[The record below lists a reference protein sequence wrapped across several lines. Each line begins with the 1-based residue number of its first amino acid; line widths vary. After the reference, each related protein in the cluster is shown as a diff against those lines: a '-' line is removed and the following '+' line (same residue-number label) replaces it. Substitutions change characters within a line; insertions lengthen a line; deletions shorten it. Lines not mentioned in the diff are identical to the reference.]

1 MKERQRFTKGIK
13 KKFLTAAEE
22 GDIKTIASLLERGID
37 PNLTDEDELETALT
51 LAIHGLTR
59 LFHPYDKDELKTA
72 RTLAAGNGH
81 WKVIELL
88 IEKGADVNFGK
99 DEVGVGTALHKA
111 SDGLYASMEAIKLLT
126 KKGADVNAMDV
137 QWRTALHHLSK
148 EAHFAGVKFLIENG
162 ANVNAKD
169 LNDYTA
175 LHLASN
181 YAYIPGSDLD
191 TLKVIKILI
200 ESGADI
206 EARAQGKMGW
216 TALHYAAC
224 AQEGEDGEGS
234 VQRDQLDIVKLL
246 IELGADINAQNGNGW
261 TALHFAVDGDQLKIA
276 KFLIEQ
282 GADAKIKN
290 NNGKTPSD
298 IAKKNFGDAKWKKI
312 WKKIFIPFS
321 LVSDS

>member
-51 LAIHGLTR
+51 LAIQGLTR
-59 LFHPYDKDELKTA
+59 LFQLDDKDELKTA
-72 RTLAAGNGH
+72 LTLAAGKGH

-99 DEVGVGTALHKA
+99 DEFGVETALHKV
-111 SDGLYASMEAIKLLT
+111 SRLDVSMEVIKLLT
-126 KKGADVNAMDV
+126 KKGADVNAIGVDG
-137 QWRTALHHLSK
+137 RTALHCLSGQ
-148 EAHFAGVKFLIENG
+148 AHFAGVKFLIENG

-169 LNDYTA
+169 FNDYTA